1 MMCVLYCRSDEHIE
15 GGGDEHRS
23 GKTEQEQQDE
33 VVGHK
38 SKHSQ
43 RSRNLSSI
51 NQSHAAVPLQKEVDK
66 TVVADLGFPI
76 IHSVLLAVSLHVL
89 LPE

>member
-38 SKHSQ
+38 PKHSQ
-43 RSRNLSSI
+43 KSKYLPPI
-51 NQSHAAVPLQKEVDK
+51 KESHAAVPLQEEVDK
-66 TVVADLGFPI
+66 QNC
-76 IHSVLLAVSLHVL
+76 SS
-89 LPE
+89 

>member
-1 MMCVLYCRSDEHIE
+1 MMCVLYCRSDEHVE

-38 SKHSQ
+38 PKHSQ
-43 RSRNLSSI
+43 SNKPF
-51 NQSHAAVPLQKEVDK
+51 HAAVPLQEEEDK
-66 TVVADLGFPI
+66 QT
-76 IHSVLLAVSLHVL
+76 LASD
-89 LPE
+89 